1 VKVKV
6 LIEFQCWPYCVL
18 ASSVRYCSCIEG
30 NGQVNRYSVRSTSH
44 CFTGTAETDRYIHA
58 LRLMFRTFSLHRIW
72 KTIYTYQA
80 KKLKKTKYNWNECE
94 YDVNI
99 QVCSYL

>member
-1 VKVKV
+1 MYRRERSGKPIFSP
-6 LIEFQCWPYCVL
+6 LDESL
-18 ASSVRYCSCIEG
+18 LHGHGG
-30 NGQVNRYSVRSTSH
+30 NGQVHPRPEANVQDFLPPSNL
-44 CFTGTAETDRYIHA
+44 E
-58 LRLMFRTFSLHRIW
+58 
-72 KTIYTYQA
+72 TIYTYQA